1 MEGRG
6 RNPTQREMI
15 KKSIKDGKSLQTKGL
30 GNQGNG
36 KCPPPLPSQVWQEA
50 RPVKEGTFQWSMKAS
65 NNDSLGMSAD

>member
-1 MEGRG
+1 MPNQHIAWMEGRG

-36 KCPPPLPSQVWQEA
+36 KCPPPLPSQV
-50 RPVKEGTFQWSMKAS
+50 
-65 NNDSLGMSAD
+65 